1 MYYFFN
7 FKHKSN
13 GYRIKFN
20 YFFDTHTK
28 LSIINIDMLSQYQL
42 TAIICI
48 LLTVMLYNYVQDADN
63 YEPSE
68 DELNDREKLDKHVLK
83 MMKQEKCNIN
93 DKMTK
98 SCRAGLIRGALT
110 GCITGGI
117 VGGVT
122 GGALFSVVNPL
133 MIYLGED

>member
-1 MYYFFN
+1 
-7 FKHKSN
+7 
-13 GYRIKFN
+13 
-20 YFFDTHTK
+20 
-28 LSIINIDMLSQYQL
+28 MLSQYQL

-48 LLTVMLYNYVQDADN
+48 LLTIILYNYIHNDDDK

-68 DELNDREKLDKHVLK
+68 EEFNDRKKLDKHILK
-83 MMKQEKCNIN
+83 MMKKEQININ

-110 GCITGGI
+110 GCITGGM
-117 VGGVT
+117 VGGVM
-122 GGALFSVVNPL
+122 GGALFGVVNPL